1 LRVPESRSKAPAS
14 RREFSESAAPSS
26 GWRAWFDPLRPD
38 LSRRGIARLA
48 ARATAVGLTITVMSA
63 LADWSARGFLDRGG
77 LDRLVSMKPPAA
89 PETRTA
95 LKPDRALDRARLKA
109 LAGAEKPR

>member
-1 LRVPESRSKAPAS
+1 MPESRNKAPAP
-14 RREFSESAAPSS
+14 RRERSAPAAWRS

-48 ARATAVGLTITVMSA
+48 ARVTAAGLTITVMTA

-77 LDRLVSMKPPAA
+77 LDRLVSMKPPLQ
-89 PETRTA
+89 PETRAA

-109 LAGAEKPR
+109 LAGAEKPK